1 MQRGGKIR
9 ILATAGTS
17 AQRAAAR
24 GADLRRVRL
33 QGHRGQRLV
42 RACTRRPRPHAAT
55 VQQLNAAVNKALAT
69 PELRERFAKLGLE
82 PTGGSAADLAALMK
96 RDTERWAPVVKASGF
111 KGD

>member
-9 ILATAGTS
+9 ILATAGATRS
-17 AQRAAAR
+17 ALLPEVPTFAESGFNGIEGSGWFALYAP
-24 GADLRRVRL
+24 GKTAP
-33 QGHRGQRLV
+33 
-42 RACTRRPRPHAAT
+42 TT

-69 PELRERFAKLGLE
+69 PELRERFAKLGVE

-96 RDTERWAPVVKASGF
+96 RDSERWAPVVKASGF